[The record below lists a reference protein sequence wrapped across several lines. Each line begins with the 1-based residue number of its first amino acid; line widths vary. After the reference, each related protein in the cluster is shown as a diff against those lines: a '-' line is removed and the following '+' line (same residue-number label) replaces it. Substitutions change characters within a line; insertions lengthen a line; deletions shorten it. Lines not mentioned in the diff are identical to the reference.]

1 MRTKFNPLD
10 QYYTKPEIMVMCV
23 NRLLQQLPLVA
34 LDDQIIVDASCGDN
48 RFVTMLKTHD
58 MIKKGFDSYSFDID
72 PALVMLSSCSHAVLI
87 KDFTHVHSIDLDGR
101 SGGIL
106 GFNPPFG
113 YHGQTALA
121 YLQHFITLQH
131 PNLIGLILP
140 DTLLRRLSGPN
151 FLEGYVLEDSLAL
164 PQKSFYRKRD
174 DKEFGV
180 ASTFCIWRKL

>member
-1 MRTKFNPLD
+1 MRTKFNTLD
-10 QYYTKPEIMVMCV
+10 QYYTKSEIMVMCV
-23 NRLLQQLPLVA
+23 DRLLQQLPLVA

-48 RFVTMLKTHD
+48 RFVAMLKTQLR
-58 MIKKGFDSYSFDID
+58 GFDSYSFDID
-72 PALVMLSSCSHAVLI
+72 PALVTQTSNVLI
-87 KDFTHVHSIDLDGR
+87 KDFTHVHSLDLDGR

-113 YHGQTALA
+113 YHGQTAIA
-121 YLQHFITLQH
+121 YLQHFITLQR

>member
-10 QYYTKPEIMVMCV
+10 QYYTKPEIIAVCV
-23 NRLLQQLPLVA
+23 DRLLLQLSLVT
-34 LDDQIIVDASCGDN
+34 LDDQIIVDASCGDD
-48 RFVTMLKTHD
+48 RFATMLKTQLN
-58 MIKKGFDSYSFDID
+58 GFKNYSFDID
-72 PALVMLSSCSHAVLI
+72 PALETLDVLI
-87 KDFTHVHSIDLDGR
+87 KDFNQVQSIDLNHR
-101 SGGIL
+101 CGGIL

-113 YHGQTALA
+113 YHGQTAIA

-151 FLEGYVLEDSLAL
+151 FLDGHILVDSLAL

-180 ASTFCIWRKL
+180 ASTFCIWRRL